1 MPAPIH
7 PGLGILGK
15 LLFNFS
21 LPLISHSENDDS
33 IHSVHSCDRIIN
45 NICKV
50 PNMVPGIP

>member
-1 MPAPIH
+1 MPAPVH
-7 PGLGILGK
+7 PGSGILGK

-21 LPLISHSENDDS
+21 LPLISYSENADS

-45 NICKV
+45 NVCKV

>member
-1 MPAPIH
+1 MPTPVH

-21 LPLISHSENDDS
+21 LPFISYSENDDS

-45 NICKV
+45 NICEV